1 MGKLLNFFDR
11 YALKFCVVFLIFFIA
26 LYPKLPSVHITHT
39 WVYIRLEDFTIAA
52 TVIVW
57 LIELLRRKVKLPW
70 EIGSAIAAY
79 WTFGFFSLVF
89 SLIFI
94 APHLLNFFPTVAA
107 LSYLRRIEYMILF
120 FVAFSS
126 VRTIEDLKD
135 YIRALIVTTL
145 AFILYGFGQKFYI
158 YLWNAFPAFFSKYQ
172 FCFPSFQT
180 GNEEFAKGIP
190 LCLPFDGRITSTF
203 AGHYDLAAY
212 LVLVIPIFIA
222 LIFTIKR
229 KLYKAIFSLFTLS
242 TIIILILTASRI
254 AFPAYLIGSGVA
266 LTLIKKKKFIIPLV
280 ILSIVLLPLFS
291 SSTFKRF
298 LQTFRVTSVVV
309 DSSGHVVGEALSPEL
324 RARLAQNNGIYG
336 NIATQDLPEG
346 TSFIGLPQAVTEK
359 TDTAV
364 VRSNLTPAE
373 AKRLKLEN
381 GGVELSTIKGNFTL
395 KKALVYDISLTT
407 RFQAEWPNALH
418 AFSRNILLGSGF
430 STITLA
436 TDNDFLRFLGESG
449 VLGLFSFLFIFLM
462 LFILF
467 RRSFWKLK
475 NPMQI
480 AFSAGI
486 AGGIIGLFLNA
497 SLFDI
502 FESSKVAE
510 TMWILLGIFS
520 AGLVIQSPEA
530 LNYRKEIRKVLLSHP
545 FLIFYL
551 VLLVLVFFIKSI
563 NNFFVAD
570 DFTWLKWAANFSS
583 HDFLTTFTNA
593 QGFFYR
599 PLDKIIIFFL
609 YALSSF
615 NPSGYHIFTLLV
627 HVITGIGVYLLVL
640 KLSKNKLLSFV
651 SSFIFLF
658 LPIHAENVFWI
669 SSISPTISVLF
680 EIYAILFY
688 LHFRQKK
695 SRTAYLISLLLF
707 PLALF
712 SYEITLIFPVILI
725 VFDVLIFRLKPSIKN
740 YVTYLP
746 YILVAIIYVVLW
758 KSSHAV
764 GLGGDYSYSIPH
776 LIPNFV
782 GNFVGYLAA
791 FVFGESA
798 LPYYNIAR
806 EFLKSQTFLS
816 IGLIGLLVLV
826 VSAALYYFRKR
837 IVKVYRIEEG
847 KLFIFGIIFAFV
859 ALIPF
864 LGLGNISERYLYL
877 GSVGLSLSFGI
888 LLIFIS
894 EKLGRLNA
902 KVGSGAVALIILTL
916 LGLFYFR
923 EVSHSNYEWQT
934 AGKITNRTLSYLK
947 IYDESV
953 PSNSNLYFV
962 NTPIKFQ
969 DAWVFPVGL
978 PDGIWFIYSDNS
990 LNIRNISSVQEAMK
1004 LRSQTP
1010 ERKTYIFEFKNF
1022 KVDQVK

>member
-26 LYPKLPSVHITHT
+26 LYPKLPSIHITHT
-39 WVYIRLEDFTIAA
+39 WVYIRLEDFTIAVA
-52 TVIVW
+52 VIVW
-57 LIELLRRKVKLPW
+57 LIELIRRKIKLPW
-70 EIGSAIAAY
+70 EIGSAISAY
-79 WTFGFFSLVF
+79 WIFGFFSLIF

-94 APHLLNFFPTVAA
+94 GPHLLNFFPTVAS

-126 VRTIEDLKD
+126 VRNIEDVKD
-135 YIRALIVTTL
+135 YIKALIITAL
-145 AFILYGFGQKFYI
+145 AFTLYAFGQKFYI
-158 YLWNAFPAFFSKYQ
+158 YIWNAFPAFFTKYQ

-212 LVLVIPIFIA
+212 LVLTIPILIA

-229 KLYKAIFSLFTLS
+229 KLYKVVFSLFTLS
-242 TIIILILTASRI
+242 TIVILILTASRI
-254 AFPAYLIGSGVA
+254 SFPAYLIGSGVT
-266 LTLIKKKKFIIPLV
+266 LTLIMKKKFIIPLI

-298 LQTFRVTSVVV
+298 LETFRVTSLVV

-324 RARLAQNNGIYG
+324 RARLAKDNGIYG
-336 NIATQDLPEG
+336 NIPTQDLPEG
-346 TSFIGLPQAVTEK
+346 TSFIGLPQTVTEK

-364 VRSNLTPAE
+364 VRSSLTVAQ

-381 GGVELSTIKGNFTL
+381 GGVELTTIKGNFTL

-449 VLGLFSFLFIFLM
+449 MLGLFSFLFIFLM

-475 NPMQI
+475 DPMLI

-520 AGLVIQSPEA
+520 AGLAIGSSEV
-530 LNYRKEIRKVLLSHP
+530 LNYKKEIKKVLLSHP

-551 VLLVLVFFIKSI
+551 LLLVLVFFIKSI

-583 HDFLTTFTNA
+583 HDFLTTFTNT

-615 NPSGYHIFTLLV
+615 NPSGYHVFTLLV
-627 HVITGIGVYLLVL
+627 HAITGIGVYLIVL
-640 KLSKNKLLSFV
+640 KLSKNKLLSFA

-658 LPIHAENVFWI
+658 SPIHAENVFWI

-695 SRTAYLISLLLF
+695 SWWSYLISLLFF

-712 SYEITLIFPVILI
+712 SYEITLILPVILLL
-725 VFDVLIFRLKPSIKN
+725 FDALIFKLKPSIKN

-746 YILVAIIYVVLW
+746 YLFVAIIYLVLW

-764 GLGGDYSYSIPH
+764 GLSGDYSYSIPH

-782 GNFVGYLAA
+782 GNYVGYISA
-791 FVFGESA
+791 FIFGESA
-798 LPYYNIAR
+798 LPYYNGAR
-806 EFLKSQTFLS
+806 EFLKSQTILS
-816 IGLIGLLVLV
+816 IGIIASLSLV
-826 VSAALYYFRKR
+826 VLALIYYFRKK
-837 IVKVYRIEEG
+837 IAKVYADERG

-877 GSVGLSLSFGI
+877 GSIGLSLSFGI
-888 LLIFIS
+888 FVIFIS
-894 EKLGRLNA
+894 EKLGKLNA
-902 KVGSGAVALIILTL
+902 KISSSVVAIIILAL

-923 EVSHSNYEWQT
+923 EVNHSNYEWQT
-934 AGKITNRTLSYLK
+934 AGKITNRTLSFLK
-947 IYDESV
+947 IYDENI

-969 DAWVFPVGL
+969 DAWVFPVG
-978 PDGIWFIYSDNS
+978 
-990 LNIRNISSVQEAMK
+990 
-1004 LRSQTP
+1004 
-1010 ERKTYIFEFKNF
+1010 
-1022 KVDQVK
+1022 